1 MSAST
6 PPTARLPVVTSGTA
20 LIHLDFLVTGVVMT
34 FLGPMLPYFSSRW
47 MLSDAQSGS
56 LIFAEF
62 FSSMFGMLL
71 SGFLVERVGYRL
83 TLMTGLVFMPIGMS
97 LLAYG
102 PWSLGLIA
110 ISILGVGY
118 GITTPAGNLRTA
130 ETNPEHSA
138 AALNVIN
145 ALWGLGAMCSP
156 VLVALALRAHKPS
169 FFLFGIASALVCL
182 LFVLAV
188 SRFVPDIHIQNKD
201 ASERPLWSFRI
212 LPLVCALFFVYV
224 GTETAFG
231 NWAAM
236 YARRIAPEHKSLAT
250 IAPAFFWGA
259 LLLGRACAPIVLKF
273 HRAVVVAR
281 SGLAFGVLGGIA
293 LFLAHG
299 MQLILAGCFLAGL
312 GLSSIFPISVSLLP
326 RWFGESARGVSGAV
340 FGSGNIG
347 GAVLPWVVGL
357 VSTQS
362 GDLRWGYSVPLAGAI
377 FMLAFYATQKEGEL
391 EAVSLV

>member
-1 MSAST
+1 MSASA
-6 PPTARLPVVTSGTA
+6 PPTARLPVVTSGTT

-47 MLSDAQSGS
+47 MLSDARSGS

-83 TLMTGLVFMPIGMS
+83 TLIVGLVLMPLGAS

-130 ETNPEHSA
+130 EANPERSA

-145 ALWGLGAMCSP
+145 ALWGLGAMSSP
-156 VLVALALRAHKPS
+156 LLVALALRARRPS
-169 FFLFGIASALVCL
+169 LFFFGIAAALCL
-182 LFVLAV
+182 LLFALSA
-188 SRFVPDIHIQNKD
+188 SRFIPDLHVQGKD
-201 ASERPLWSFRI
+201 AATRPLWSFRI
-212 LPLVCALFFVYV
+212 LPAVCALFFIYV

-259 LLLGRACAPIVLKF
+259 LLLGRASAPIILKF

-281 SGLAFGVLGGIA
+281 SGLAFGVLGGIT
-293 LFLAHG
+293 LILAHG
-299 MQLILAGCFLAGL
+299 MQLVLAGCFLAGL
-312 GLSSIFPISVSLLP
+312 GLSSIYPISVSFLP
-326 RWFGESARGVSGAV
+326 RWFGESARTVSGAV

-357 VSTQS
+357 ISTQS
-362 GDLRWGYSVPLAGAI
+362 GDLRWGYLIPLAGAV
-377 FMLAFYATQKEGEL
+377 FMLAFYATQKDGKL
-391 EAVSLV
+391 EAVSFQ